1 MDGIIFML
9 ILFGPGVVLF
19 VAENILLRVTRQG
32 LRPWRFLSLL
42 TLLIP
47 LGLAVRE
54 WRGGGLL
61 WGLGVFLYLVMV
73 GTMLFGWLLA
83 YCEEYARSRAGKK

>member
-1 MDGIIFML
+1 MDGIIL
-9 ILFGPGVVLF
+9 ILIVFGPGVVLF
-19 VAENILLRVTRQG
+19 IAENILLHVTRQG
-32 LRPWRFLSLL
+32 FRPLRFLSLL

-54 WRGGGLL
+54 WQSGGLL
-61 WGLGVFLYLVMV
+61 WALGVLLYLVMA

-83 YCEEYARSRAGKK
+83 YCEEYVRSRAEKE